1 MKDFINIPSLISKE
15 KEIKQGQRKLK
26 EILTGKKYD
35 ENLGTFIYLS
45 KGIDAIK
52 YNFGENL
59 KKLTNLY
66 KENISDNI
74 VIETK
79 NSIDMLKTKA
89 NELLNFVKTVKY
101 VDDIFTF
108 YIQNKKQNGL
118 AAEIKIITEFKN
130 NIKNIKNEALKT
142 ISKYSEKNTKNL
154 KTKLEKETN
163 RIINLCN
170 KTISYFINFSK
181 KYNYYTSMKKLIFDL
196 IKTNYK
202 LVKLGKK

>member
-89 NELLNFVKTVKY
+89 NELLNFAKNTKY
-101 VDDIFTF
+101 LNDVFKF

-130 NIKNIKNEALKT
+130 NINDIKNEALKT
-142 ISKYSEKNTKNL
+142 ISKYSEKSTKNL
-154 KTKLEKETN
+154 KTKLEKETD

-181 KYNYYTSMKKLIFDL
+181 KYNSYTSMKKLIFDL